1 MLPRRETLRQFTAL
15 VAFMFVAWPAMA
27 DDDDQDGRRERNHH
41 RPDQLR
47 EAVERGDIKPLT
59 DVLRIVQPNLPGEIV
74 GVEAEYKA
82 GGWIYEF
89 RVLDSHGRIFEAHV
103 DAATAT
109 ITKIEEK

>member
-1 MLPRRETLRQFTAL
+1 MLPRSQTLRQFSAL
-15 VAFMFVAWPAMA
+15 IAVMTLACPVLA
-27 DDDDQDGRRERNHH
+27 DDDEHDDRRERNHH
-41 RPDQLR
+41 RPDQMR

-59 DVLRIVQPNLPGEIV
+59 DVLRIVQPKLPGEIV

-89 RVLDSHGRIFEAHV
+89 RVLDAQGRLFEAHI

-109 ITKIEEK
+109 IIKIEAK

>member
-1 MLPRRETLRQFTAL
+1 MLLRRQTLRQFSAL
-15 VAFMFVAWPAMA
+15 VAFLVVAWPAMA
-27 DDDDQDGRRERNHH
+27 DDDEHDDGRERNHH

-59 DVLRIVQPNLPGEIV
+59 DILRIVQPNLPGQIV

-89 RVLDSHGRIFEAHV
+89 RVLDVKGQIFEAHV
-103 DAATAT
+103 DAATAN
-109 ITKIEEK
+109 IIKIEEK